1 VTQRVTRYARPE
13 QAHIAAANHAWL
25 ADLSCTVIFPELVT
39 VTPDSVVLAKLAG
52 VTPSLADLP
61 QLAEAIGI
69 MHRATAPALAGA
81 RLDRPWQAGPIAIPD
96 FTESRRKP
104 LHHAVRHSGLG
115 ASRIDAI
122 LDRAAHRPPSI
133 YKDSNLRNFLVTAE
147 GIAVVDFDDL
157 TLAPYGYDLAKLI
170 TSLAMTYG
178 QVPARQIELA
188 IAIYNDA
195 VGANVCTA
203 AEMAIWTE
211 LNWHL
216 TADYLGQNHY
226 LFPWPAVR
234 PWADPLL

>member
-1 VTQRVTRYARPE
+1 
-13 QAHIAAANHAWL
+13 
-25 ADLSCTVIFPELVT
+25 
-39 VTPDSVVLAKLAG
+39 VLAKLAG
-52 VTPSLADLP
+52 FTPSLADLP
-61 QLAEAIGI
+61 QLAEAVGV
-69 MHRATAPALAGA
+69 MHRAAAPALAGA
-81 RLDRPWQAGPIAIPD
+81 RLDRPWRAGPLAIPD
-96 FTESRRKP
+96 FTETRRKP
-104 LHHAVRHSGLG
+104 LHRAVQRRGLG
-115 ASRIDAI
+115 VSRIDAI
-122 LDRAAHRPPSI
+122 LDRVADLPPSI
-133 YKDSNLRNFLVTAE
+133 YKDSNLRNFLVTAK